1 VAIQAIGA
9 SRASCRDGKSQPS
22 EALEPDA
29 ACDTIIGEKFVK
41 RSKQLPS
48 VARYIRSPQP
58 LGAPENPIAA
68 KHLSK
73 MRALRMARTLTQ
85 PASLAAN

>member
-1 VAIQAIGA
+1 LALRVHLVAIEKA
-9 SRASCRDGKSQPS
+9 SRLKRLSPIEPCDIIIRD
-22 EALEPDA
+22 
-29 ACDTIIGEKFVK
+29 KFVK

-48 VARYIRSPQP
+48 VAGHIRSRQP